1 MWFDAQAAL
10 AKIER
15 KPPPP
20 ATPATSATNPPA
32 VGARVAVV
40 ADVAGPA
47 SACENLSGG
56 EDAAALLELLAREG
70 PQTYGAAA
78 VALGI
83 GATQAWRAE
92 AELLRAGLIRLGPLG
107 RAMIIEGGKA

>member
-1 MWFDAQAAL
+1 MWFDVQAAL
-10 AKIER
+10 AEVER
-15 KPPPP
+15 EPPPP
-20 ATPATSATNPPA
+20 ATPATSATNRPA
-32 VGARVAVV
+32 ARARVAVV

-47 SACENLSGG
+47 SAPDVFREGG
-56 EDAAALLELLAREG
+56 DAAALLELLAREG

-78 VALGI
+78 VALCF
-83 GATQAWRAE
+83 GATRAWRAE